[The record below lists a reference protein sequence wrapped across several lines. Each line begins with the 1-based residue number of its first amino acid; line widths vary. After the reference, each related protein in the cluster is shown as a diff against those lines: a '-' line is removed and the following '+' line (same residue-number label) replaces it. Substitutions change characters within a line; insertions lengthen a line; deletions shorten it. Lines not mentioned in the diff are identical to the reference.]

1 MNERLAYR
9 IGALLLLFA
18 AIWVLDIH
26 VGYLR
31 LVAGLLLIGIS
42 LGLWDTAAKRS

>member
-1 MNERLAYR
+1 VNERLMYR
-9 IGALLLLFA
+9 IGALLLLFG

-31 LVAGLLLIGIS
+31 LVAGMLLICIS
-42 LGLWDTAAKRS
+42 LGMWDTAAKRP